1 MEHKQDCDA
10 RKILRAFEKK
20 MSISSRQKRGILRYR
35 ARWCSCKVSPS
46 DRTITNLGER
56 TSKCYEVILK
66 VLQEERVMESL
77 NSKPKGPIVG
87 IIERQN
93 SRGMEMRNGPDFNE
107 RDAQIITVDFKRR
120 VRVIGGADDPDHP
133 DGA

>member
-1 MEHKQDCDA
+1 
-10 RKILRAFEKK
+10 
-20 MSISSRQKRGILRYR
+20 
-35 ARWCSCKVSPS
+35 
-46 DRTITNLGER
+46 
-56 TSKCYEVILK
+56 
-66 VLQEERVMESL
+66 MESL